1 MESSQASTEATPD
14 PVLPALGNPGRG
26 REAGSLLTG
35 DGTTTRYLPYDDTR
49 QRSDDRLIELQQDAP
64 QAKPGPLS
72 GIQAGSRIIF
82 TGPSWGSSVPCRLDT
97 PFGRRI
103 LLVSS
108 DFLS

>member
-35 DGTTTRYLPYDDTR
+35 DRTTTRYLPYDDTR

-72 GIQAGSRIIF
+72 GIQAGALNKF
-82 TGPSWGSSVPCRLDT
+82 CGS
-97 PFGRRI
+97 
-103 LLVSS
+103 
-108 DFLS
+108 FLG